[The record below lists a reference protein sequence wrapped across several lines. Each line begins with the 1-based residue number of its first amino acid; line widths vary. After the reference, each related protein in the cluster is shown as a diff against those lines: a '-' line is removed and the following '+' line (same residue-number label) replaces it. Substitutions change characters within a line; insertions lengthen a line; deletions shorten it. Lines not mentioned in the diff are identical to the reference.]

1 MRQQPIT
8 LGNLYTEGLRR
19 SRNHV
24 REELRKKGI
33 RLSSFKA
40 SEVTAFAKAFLAAN
54 REELIGKALGDL
66 CWHRLCA
73 ELKTSARKMEA
84 GKSGLSRVHMSGPKV
99 DAAR

>member
-40 SEVTAFAKAFLAAN
+40 SEVTAFAKAFLEAN

-66 CWHRLCA
+66 AWARLCA
-73 ELKTSARKMEA
+73 ELKTSARKAEA
-84 GKSGLSRVHMSGPKV
+84 ERSMASTVQMSRTLEGVK
-99 DAAR
+99 